1 MLKIWAK
8 LFFPLFLYV
17 RLLNAISCRF
27 FISSQLPSNLDVRE
41 GLLSAGNVSLMAN
54 GTQECFTMFKQCITI
69 WKYDPVRD
77 DYADVLF
84 QGCWKGNSNECDG
97 SRCVAHGDIG
107 STYLKHSR
115 YCCCSSSFCND
126 NFSYEYVP
134 KPVPEVE
141 MMIVDQVETDELT
154 FAVAICASFFIVAT
168 LAMTYLLSRACSWSK
183 SVLSLCSRDS
193 DDKLLLSDVN
203 KDQNAKTKSVKLDDV
218 KLSRVLYTGRYSTVW
233 LAELKTDG
241 SPVALKLY
249 ASGLQRY
256 GINEIRILALPLMKH
271 ENMVKYLASA
281 DLTGKAREGQNIEC
295 WLLTDYLPNGSLMDY
310 LSANSLSWD
319 AMCKLAS
326 SVAKGVAYLHAEISD
341 GDLYKPAV
349 AHRDINSRNVLV
361 KSDGTCALC
370 DFAFAVVLETLS
382 QHTGRRDASL
392 AEVGTV
398 RYMAPELLE
407 GAANLRDPETTL
419 KQLDVYA
426 LGLVLW
432 EIVSRCEDMYALNGA
447 TVPAYELPYAKDVS
461 ANPSLEEMQRVV
473 CKNKKRPSFPTAMY
487 RPKGGPLYT
496 LRELI
501 EDCWDQDSD
510 ARITALCAQER
521 LAELCTISCPAGPME
536 SHEFGSVVQQES
548 PNSRNRRVDG
558 AYIHQPSFNG
568 DSTTDTSQTDTSGF
582 ASVGL
587 GSSDRGRSCASSLGY
602 QTNRSL
608 SSAQR
613 LQQFESQH
621 TESVE
626 HPSST
631 QDSIDGREEG
641 LSNQI
646 VAQDETSGDHD
657 SGASFGNSSRQLAK
671 DAVYPLLLLKSARI
685 CLRNSFASEESD
697 GCAPVSNRNHNA
709 VDQAAIHRSQSPHVI
724 ISLPQVET
732 NGTTPI

>member
-1 MLKIWAK
+1 MVKIWA
-8 LFFPLFLYV
+8 
-17 RLLNAISCRF
+17 RLLIFLFTHVGFLSAISCRF

-41 GLLSAGNVSLMAN
+41 GLLSAGNVSQLAN
-54 GTQECFTMFKQCITI
+54 GTQECFSMFKQCITI
-69 WKYDPVRD
+69 WKYDPHRD

-97 SRCVAHGDIG
+97 SRCVAHSDIG
-107 STYLKHSR
+107 SIYLKHSR

-134 KPVPEVE
+134 KPISGVE
-141 MMIVDQVETDELT
+141 MMVVDQVETDELT
-154 FAVAICASFFIVAT
+154 FIVAICASFFIVAT

-183 SVLSLCSRDS
+183 SVLSLCSKDS
-193 DDKLLLSDVN
+193 DDKLLLSDIS
-203 KDQNAKTKSVKLDDV
+203 KDQEAKAKAIKLDDV
-218 KLSRVLYTGRYSTVW
+218 KLTRVLYTGRFSTVW

-249 ASGLQRY
+249 AAGLQRY
-256 GINEIRILALPLMKH
+256 GINEIRVLGLPLMKH

-281 DLTGKAREGQNIEC
+281 ELTNQVHEGQCNQY

-310 LSANSLSWD
+310 LNSNILSWD
-319 AMCKLAS
+319 SMCKLAC

-341 GDLYKPAV
+341 GDFYKPAV

-361 KSDGTCALC
+361 KPDGTCAIC
-370 DFAFAVVLETLS
+370 DFAFAVILETLS
-382 QHTGRRDASL
+382 QHTGRRDPSL

-407 GAANLRDPETTL
+407 GAADLRDPETTL

-432 EIVSRCEDMYALNGA
+432 EIVSRCEDVYALNGT
-447 TVPAYELPYAKDVS
+447 TVPTYELPYGKDVS

-473 CKNKKRPSFPTAMY
+473 CRNKKRPSFPAAMY

-521 LAELCTISCPAGPME
+521 LTELCTIPCPVCPAEG
-536 SHEFGSVVQQES
+536 HEFGNVVQSELS
-548 PNSRNRRVDG
+548 VSRDGRRDVA

-621 TESVE
+621 TESAE

-631 QDSIDGREEG
+631 QDGIDRREKG
-641 LSNQI
+641 LSDH
-646 VAQDETSGDHD
+646 VVVHDETSDHD
-657 SGASFGNSSRQLAK
+657 SGASVGNGSRQLAK
-671 DAVYPLLLLKSARI
+671 DAVYPLLLIRSARI
-685 CLRNSFASEESD
+685 CLRNSFASEESEG
-697 GCAPVSNRNHNA
+697 GCSPASKSMDEAGINRPLSH
-709 VDQAAIHRSQSPHVI
+709 SQSPHVVV
-724 ISLPQVET
+724 SLPQMEVD
-732 NGTTPI
+732 GTPI

>member
-41 GLLSAGNVSLMAN
+41 GLLSAGNVSLIAN

-69 WKYDPVRD
+69 WKYDPVHD

-84 QGCWKGNSNECDG
+84 Q
-97 SRCVAHGDIG
+97 VFF
-107 STYLKHSR
+107 HSL
-115 YCCCSSSFCND
+115 
-126 NFSYEYVP
+126 P
-134 KPVPEVE
+134 
-141 MMIVDQVETDELT
+141 VDQVETDELT

-183 SVLSLCSRDS
+183 SVLSLCTRDS

-203 KDQNAKTKSVKLDDV
+203 KDQNNAKTKSIKLDDV

-241 SPVALKLY
+241 SLVALKLY

-256 GINEIRILALPLMKH
+256 GINEIRVLGLPLMKH

-281 DLTGKAREGQNIEC
+281 NLTAKAREGQNIEC
-295 WLLTDYLPNGSLMDY
+295 WLLTEYLPNGSLTDY
-310 LSANSLSWD
+310 LNANSLSWD

-326 SVAKGVAYLHAEISD
+326 SVAKGVAYLHAEVSD

-361 KSDGTCALC
+361 KLDGTCAIC
-370 DFAFAVVLETLS
+370 DFAFAVILETLS
-382 QHTGRRDASL
+382 QHTGRRDPSL

-432 EIVSRCEDMYALNGA
+432 EIVSRCEDVYALNGA
-447 TVPAYELPYAKDVS
+447 TVPAYELPYGKDVS

-521 LAELCTISCPAGPME
+521 LAELCTIACPADPME
-536 SHEFGSVVQQES
+536 IHEFGSVVQQES
-548 PNSRNRRVDG
+548 PNSRSRRADG

-646 VAQDETSGDHD
+646 VAQEDTSGDHD

-697 GCAPVSNRNHNA
+697 GCAPASDRNHGG
-709 VDQAAIHRSQSPHVI
+709 VDQASIPRSQSPHVI

-732 NGTTPI
+732 DGATPI